1 MLCGREPEPAWIC
14 SFSLAPRP
22 HGAQIWSPC
31 QLLPKPQAAHPDV
44 NTRSEAAHS
53 LSVRQ
58 ITIYY
63 PTISSRRAQIFGSA
77 TVCAAPV
84 AARSKLSRHFGF
96 LTKPYS
102 MRGVLRL
109 VLWTQPRSFGSRCA
123 ARSTSGERHVSSG
136 WREFREAPL
145 SNPHSFVVG
154 RGHPPLAR

>member
-31 QLLPKPQAAHPDV
+31 QLLPKPQAADPDV

-84 AARSKLSRHFGF
+84 AARSKASRHFGF

-102 MRGVLRL
+102 MLEVLRL
-109 VLWTQPRSFGSRCA
+109 VLWTQPRPCRFRLRRPDIQQRRRICLCSNAASSRNLTVVMKIRTVFDPA
-123 ARSTSGERHVSSG
+123 SS
-136 WREFREAPL
+136 
-145 SNPHSFVVG
+145 
-154 RGHPPLAR
+154 